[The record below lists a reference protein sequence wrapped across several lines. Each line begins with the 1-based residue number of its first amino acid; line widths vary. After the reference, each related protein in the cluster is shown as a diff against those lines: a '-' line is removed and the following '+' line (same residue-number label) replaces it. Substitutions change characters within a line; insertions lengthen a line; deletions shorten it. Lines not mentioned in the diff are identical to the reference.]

1 MKNFLLGFISK
12 IESVAYSA
20 GLETERIFNKLAKSE
35 EDQLME
41 LDEKYFQI
49 ASDEL
54 ESNTQSQGLW
64 IKVGTMTEGNIEK
77 QKAFYIKQRAKQ
89 LSEEE
94 YRKKL
99 TKGIN

>member
-20 GLETERIFNKLAKSE
+20 ELETERIFNKLTKSE

-49 ASDEL
+49 ASEEL
-54 ESNTQSQGLW
+54 ELNTQNQGLW

-99 TKGIN
+99 TKGI